1 MNSLE
6 IISAFENDIKTIEIS
21 KRIREEK
28 RVKINGLSGDLN
40 VIIPIAT
47 SKNDNKN
54 YCFIVSEK
62 KKALL
67 YYSKL
72 CNYLHEDKVFFFPYS
87 FRKPY
92 DEELINN
99 ANVVMRTETIQ
110 AIIKKNKE
118 KKYVVTYPEGL
129 FEKFPD
135 EKTQKE
141 LSLILKKGG
150 EINYDTLAN
159 TLNEQGFDFVDFVN
173 NPGEYSIRGN
183 IIDVFSFTNK
193 KPVRIECDG
202 DLVEKIKLF
211 NVETQLTVEERN
223 EIKILSNIQ
232 REKDSVGFL
241 PLFDF
246 MDKNWSIWS
255 LLTGS

>member
-40 VIIPIAT
+40 VIIPVAT

-110 AIIKKNKE
+110 AIIKKI
-118 KKYVVTYPEGL
+118 KK
-129 FEKFPD
+129 
-135 EKTQKE
+135 
-141 LSLILKKGG
+141 
-150 EINYDTLAN
+150 
-159 TLNEQGFDFVDFVN
+159 
-173 NPGEYSIRGN
+173 
-183 IIDVFSFTNK
+183 
-193 KPVRIECDG
+193 
-202 DLVEKIKLF
+202 
-211 NVETQLTVEERN
+211 
-223 EIKILSNIQ
+223 
-232 REKDSVGFL
+232 
-241 PLFDF
+241 
-246 MDKNWSIWS
+246 KNM
-255 LLTGS
+255 